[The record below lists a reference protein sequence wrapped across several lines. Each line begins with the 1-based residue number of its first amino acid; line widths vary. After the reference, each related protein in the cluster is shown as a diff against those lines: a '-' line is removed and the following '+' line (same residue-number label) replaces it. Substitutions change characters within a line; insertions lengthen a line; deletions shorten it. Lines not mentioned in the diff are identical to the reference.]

1 MREVDDSAMRQAVS
15 ALALL
20 LVALMLG
27 RSVALAAPESG
38 MNYPSIWHCDDAKFN
53 WYCDEEPEP
62 GEGSV
67 TKPQTAEDTALEE
80 LERIRKDL
88 KAKRALAI
96 LTPTSENVRSYI
108 ATQEIQMERAS
119 RFSDVWRRV
128 IWADPEL
135 NYGLRNPVND
145 SGIKVHDSERKKDET
160 NTMAEIV
167 KDWGLFFFF
176 RSDCP
181 YCHRLAPT
189 LKMLTDRYGI
199 TVFPI
204 SVDGGT
210 LPDYPNSARD
220 NGMSRLVNA
229 NQVPF
234 IALANIKDR
243 RLIPLASGIVAASD
257 IVERIYVLT
266 QTQPGELY

>member
-1 MREVDDSAMRQAVS
+1 MRKLLP

-20 LVALMLG
+20 LGALMLG
-27 RSVALAAPESG
+27 CSVAFAAPASG
-38 MNYPSIWHCDDAKFN
+38 MDHPSIWRCDDAKFN

-62 GEGSV
+62 REGSG
-67 TKPQTAEDTALEE
+67 TQPQTAEDAALEE
-80 LERIRKDL
+80 LERIGKDL

-96 LTPTSENVRSYI
+96 LNPTPENVRSYI
-108 ATQEIQMERAS
+108 ATQEIQMDRAS

-128 IWADPEL
+128 IWANPEL
-135 NYGLRNPVND
+135 NYGLHNPVND
-145 SGIKVHDSERKKDET
+145 SGIKVHDSERKKSEAS
-160 NTMAEIV
+160 TMAEIA
-167 KDWGLFFFF
+167 KEWGLFFFF

-189 LKMLTDRYGI
+189 LKMLSEHYGI
-199 TVFPI
+199 TVFPV

-210 LPDYPNSARD
+210 LPDYPNPARD

-234 IALANIKDR
+234 IALGNIKDR
-243 RLIPLASGIVAASD
+243 RLIPLGSGVVAASD
-257 IVERIYVLT
+257 IIERIYVLT